1 MEIKAKVRASAAVPA
16 SKGKDGKDIP
26 AQPAFPE
33 RTATAKFDLPADLA
47 SMTKAYGDAVVY
59 AAAKNAIVISVQ
71 ATMRRAIE
79 AGKSAADI
87 SKIVSEF
94 KPDVRNVV
102 KQSAFEKAT
111 GAIKSLSAE
120 ERANLLKQLTA
131 MK

>member
-1 MEIKAKVRASAAVPA
+1 MEIKAKVRAAGATPA

-26 AQPAFPE
+26 ATPATPE
-33 RTATAKFDLPADLA
+33 LNAVATFDMPADLA
-47 SMTKAYGDAVVY
+47 GMTKAWGDAVVY
-59 AAAKNAIVISVQ
+59 AAAKNAVVISIQ
-71 ATMRRAIE
+71 ASMRRLME
-79 AGKSAADI
+79 AKKTPAEISAAV
-87 SKIVSEF
+87 KAF